1 MARRRAIAVAV
12 RSRVPTGLIVRVLVV
27 AAILVVVAAV
37 VLSAAGGFLTYRIVT
52 ETNTTENLTPD
63 SFLLSNY
70 ESMSFTDK
78 RNEEHVGWLL
88 RGLKGAPVIILSH
101 GYDSNRSEMLSLATI
116 LQENHFNVY
125 LFNYRGAKPR
135 SLTSDMGGR
144 ESAILEDAVENLL
157 KLPGVNTSRVGLY
170 GKDVGGFASM
180 RVAEQSPA
188 IKAIVVDNIYDK
200 PMDMFNTEIN
210 QGLGSTTL
218 FRVVMDAEFRVLNV
232 GSKTPPLSDNFSK
245 IDSIPKYF
253 ISGRDVLSLATA
265 TEGFYDRAA
274 QPKQLLVMDHTQFAL
289 MNGTEKKEYENQIL
303 TFFLQ
308 NLRLRAD

>member
-1 MARRRAIAVAV
+1 MARRRAIAAALP
-12 RSRVPTGLIVRVLVV
+12 SRVPTGLILRVLVV

-125 LFNYRGAKPR
+125 LFNYRGARPK

-157 KLPGVNTSRVGLY
+157 KLPGVSTSRVGLY
-170 GKDVGGFASM
+170 GKDIGGFASM

-200 PMDMFNTEIN
+200 PMDMFNTEIS
-210 QGLGSTTL
+210 QALGSTTL

-232 GSKTPPLSDNFSK
+232 GSKTPPLSDKLSK

-253 ISGRDVLSLATA
+253 ISGRDVPFLATA
-265 TEGFYDRAA
+265 TEGFYDRVA

-308 NLRLRAD
+308 NLHLRAD